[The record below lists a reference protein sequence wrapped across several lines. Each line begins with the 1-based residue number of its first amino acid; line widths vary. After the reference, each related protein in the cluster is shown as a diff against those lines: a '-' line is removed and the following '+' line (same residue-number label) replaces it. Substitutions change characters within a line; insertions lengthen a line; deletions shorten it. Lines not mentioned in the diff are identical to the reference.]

1 MNFLQ
6 NRLDKPLICDILHSV
21 DNCALKCGS
30 LLPLFCFPRRHFGF
44 AGPKQ
49 SKPRPLESINY
60 KLQILQVLS
69 FDIHANWW
77 GVGGAGTEKCK
88 RTERIAAPL

>member
-1 MNFLQ
+1 VLWSAGACSRFF
-6 NRLDKPLICDILHSV
+6 V
-21 DNCALKCGS
+21 
-30 LLPLFCFPRRHFGF
+30 FPGAIFGF

-69 FDIHANWW
+69 FDIHANW
-77 GVGGAGTEKCK
+77 
-88 RTERIAAPL
+88 